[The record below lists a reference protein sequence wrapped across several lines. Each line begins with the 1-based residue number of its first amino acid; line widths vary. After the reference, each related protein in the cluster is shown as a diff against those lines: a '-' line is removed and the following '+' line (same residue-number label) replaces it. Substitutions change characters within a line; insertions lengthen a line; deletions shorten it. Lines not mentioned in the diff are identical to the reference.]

1 MIIDALLETDYF
13 KKKMLVSLKS
23 DNRLNTVN
31 KLIKQANLHA
41 FLPRPASVYMDFK
54 VSSILSIINTQSTLL
69 CILQV
74 LWGK

>member
-1 MIIDALLETDYF
+1 MLFWKLITL
-13 KKKMLVSLKS
+13 KKKKLVSLKS

-54 VSSILSIINTQSTLL
+54 VSSNFIHYQYTVWQWFWILHYYLN
-69 CILQV
+69 
-74 LWGK
+74 K